1 MATVEKILAPANW
14 EFTSPTERLYTSD
27 HVIDAYLTGKKE
39 ALEQTERLIFDKLK
53 SNINNSGSHTNEI
66 LKYLKKEKFNPIGA
80 YLKINS
86 WDDFSILLILPENEF
101 LSDNIYSVY
110 DYLTKLEDKVSS
122 EFYKLNVSICDTD
135 GEVDDSCIKAD
146 GFNLKHKSSKLI

>member
-1 MATVEKILAPANW
+1 MATVQKILAPANW
-14 EFTSPTERLYTSD
+14 EFTSPSERLYTSD

-39 ALEQTERLIFDKLK
+39 ALEQTEKLIIEKLK
-53 SNINNSGSHTNEI
+53 TNINNSGSHTNEI
-66 LKYLKKEKFNPIGA
+66 LKHLKKQKFNPIGA

-101 LSDNIYSVY
+101 LSDKIYSVY
-110 DYLTKLEDKVSS
+110 NYLTELEDKVSS

-135 GEVDDSCIKAD
+135 GEVDDNCIKAD
-146 GFNLKHKSSKLI
+146 GFNLKHKSSK

>member
-1 MATVEKILAPANW
+1 MATLQKILAPANW

-27 HVIDAYLTGKKE
+27 HVIDAYLTGKNE
-39 ALEQTERLIFDKLK
+39 ALEQTEKLIIDKLK
-53 SNINNSGSHTNEI
+53 TNINNSGSYTNEI
-66 LKYLKKEKFNPIGA
+66 LEHLRKQKFNPIGA

-101 LSDNIYSVY
+101 LSDKIFSVY
-110 DYLTKLEDKVSS
+110 DYLTSLEDKVSS
-122 EFYKLNVSICDTD
+122 EFYKLNVSIYDTD

-146 GFNLKHKSSKLI
+146 GFNLKHKSSK

>member
-1 MATVEKILAPANW
+1 MATVQKILAPANW
-14 EFTSPTERLYTSD
+14 EFTSPSERLYTSD

-39 ALEQTERLIFDKLK
+39 ALEQTEKLIVEKLK
-53 SNINNSGSHTNEI
+53 TNINNSGSHTNEI
-66 LKYLKKEKFNPIGA
+66 LKHLKKQKFNPIGA

-86 WDDFSILLILPENEF
+86 WDDFSILLVLHEDEF
-101 LSDNIYSVY
+101 LSDKIYSVY
-110 DYLTKLEDKVSS
+110 DYLTELEDKVSS

-146 GFNLKHKSSKLI
+146 GFTLKHKSSE